1 MFLIKVVNALKDNK
15 VNYAI
20 TGGYAVALHGAVRA
34 TVDIDIVVNIS
45 KGSFKKAE
53 KALNSIRL
61 QSKLPVNSEDVF
73 NFRKEY
79 IENRNMIAW
88 SFVND
93 VNPTELV
100 DIIITQDLKK
110 IKTKRVK
117 IIDSIINIV
126 SIDDLIKI
134 KEKSNRP
141 QDIEDIKSLR
151 KLKK

>member
-45 KGSFKKAE
+45 KDSFKKAE

-93 VNPTELV
+93 VDPTELV

>member
-1 MFLIKVVNALKDNK
+1 MFLIKVVNALNENK

-34 TVDIDIVVNIS
+34 TVDIDIVVDIS
-45 KGSFKKAE
+45 KDSFEKAE
-53 KALNSIRL
+53 KALNSIGL

-73 NFRKEY
+73 KFRKEY

-88 SFVND
+88 SFFNN

-100 DIIITQDLKK
+100 DIIITQDLKR
-110 IKTKRVK
+110 IKTKKVK
-117 IIDSIINIV
+117 ITDSIVNV
-126 SIDDLIKI
+126 VAIDDLIKI
-134 KEKSNRP
+134 KKKSNRP

>member
-93 VNPTELV
+93 FDPTELV